1 MLLKKIFVHF
11 PSPSNQEKSAAG
23 LVKIISVERQIKFPA
38 LIVLSLSLAI
48 RLHLCESF
56 TFTAASQQKLDE
68 IFTRKAV
75 VSLQGLAFTA
85 FLSFHFISIPFDEA
99 LFLAVVFNFSLFR
112 CIKKSLGERKLQV
125 DENVKGQTRN
135 KVQTL

>member
-1 MLLKKIFVHF
+1 MCPF
-11 PSPSNQEKSAAG
+11 PVLEIPEKSAAG
-23 LVKIISVERQIKFPA
+23 LVKIISVERQIKSPA
-38 LIVLSLSLAI
+38 LIVLLLSVAL
-48 RLHLCESF
+48 RLHLLESF

-99 LFLAVVFNFSLFR
+99 LFLAVVFNFSQFGF
-112 CIKKSLGERKLQV
+112 IKKVSEGKEV
-125 DENVKGQTRN
+125 ASG
-135 KVQTL
+135 